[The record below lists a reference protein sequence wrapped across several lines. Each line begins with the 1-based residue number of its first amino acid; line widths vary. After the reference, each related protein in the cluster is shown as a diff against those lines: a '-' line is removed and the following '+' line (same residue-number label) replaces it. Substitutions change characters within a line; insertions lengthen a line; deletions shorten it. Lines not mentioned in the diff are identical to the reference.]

1 MHTCAYF
8 SYRNYRGNTLNMH
21 EKLARIQEQALA
33 EISRAPSLTELE
45 NKRVHYLGRKGAITE
60 VLRALANLAPEQRRD
75 VGQAANEAKARL
87 QQALDARKDI
97 LQAQENSARA
107 DRDRLDLSLPG
118 RRPRRGH
125 MHIVSQVTDEIVG
138 IFKELGFQV
147 AAGPDIETEY
157 YNFDSLNIPAN
168 HPARDVH
175 DTFFV
180 KPGVVLRTHTSPV
193 QMRVMERVQPPVAI
207 VAPGRVYRND
217 YDASH
222 SPMFHQIEGLLVD
235 EGVSFADLKGT
246 LMLFVHR
253 FFGPE
258 IKLRFRPH
266 YFPFTEPSA
275 EMDISCAAC
284 RGDGCRFCKRSGWVE
299 ILGCGMVN
307 PRVFEYANYD
317 TEKYTGYAF
326 GFGIDRIATIRHGV
340 ASLNYLFE
348 NDLRFLEQF

>member
-1 MHTCAYF
+1 M
-8 SYRNYRGNTLNMH
+8 R
-21 EKLARIQEQALA
+21 EKLGQLQREAIASITAIVNLN
-33 EISRAPSLTELE
+33 ELE
-45 NKRVHYLGRKGAITE
+45 EARVAYLGRKGALTE
-60 VLRALANLAPEQRRD
+60 ILRGLGQASPEERPAL
-75 VGQAANEAKARL
+75 GQAANDAKVAIS
-87 QQALDARKDI
+87 QALDERKAV
-97 LQAQENSARA
+97 LEVSAAQARA
-107 DRDRLDLSLPG
+107 EKNRADLSLPG
-118 RRPRRGH
+118 RRPRQGH
-125 MHIVSQVTDEIVG
+125 MHIVNQVTDEIVG
-138 IFKELGFQV
+138 IFAELGFQI
-147 AAGPDIETEY
+147 ASGPDIDTEY

-168 HPARDVH
+168 HPSRDVH

-193 QMRVMERVQPPVAI
+193 QMRVMERVKPPVAI

-258 IKLRFRPH
+258 VKQRFRPH

-275 EMDISCAAC
+275 EMDISCSAC
-284 RGDGCRFCKRSGWVE
+284 GGSGCRFCKHTGWVE

-307 PRVFEYANYD
+307 PRVFEYAKYD
-317 TEKYTGYAF
+317 TERYTGYAF
-326 GFGIDRIATIRHGV
+326 GFGIDRMATIRHGV
-340 ASLNYLFE
+340 GSLNYLFE
-348 NDLRFLEQF
+348 NDQRFLEQF